1 MVFTRNQKRKIEDV
15 NDEIYNPIPI
25 LNSNGNGNFNVSIKR
40 KKTSCEKQIQT
51 ESINKDTIQIKTN
64 ENEINKSESKSE
76 NESEEAETETETET
90 ETEIELGSETNTEER
105 DEEANDTDNKNANV
119 VQNLENMIKKS
130 LTNLMTKFSKNDK
143 KSDVPKDEYDKYINY
158 IDSIYDGDFFETCS
172 IDDKK
177 KKLKEKYSVEEIKKI
192 NKELEEIKD
201 IYNKRVPNIDDIL
214 KMDIDVSQKQKL
226 LEKMYHFINSDL
238 LTVDYNSNLKF
249 LMSNINPDENSEL
262 VELEKKILEKSNNIE
277 YSDNYRQKIL
287 KSKMPFE
294 NKVIAYKRL
303 EVMESFESTDTSEYA
318 KYKSWMDILLSIP
331 YNEHVNNKVD
341 DKSDFIKRV
350 RNVLDLRLSFLE
362 TAKDQVLNIVTQMIK
377 NPEYS
382 SLPAIGLYGER
393 GVGKTAFVKSISEAL
408 GRPYRIISLGGE
420 SDSSLLTGHGFTY
433 VGSGPG
439 RIIEILRET
448 KCTNPIILFD
458 ELDKVSE
465 TYRGK
470 EIIGNLIHLTDSTSN
485 NKYNYDKY
493 FAGLE
498 FDLSKVLFIFTYND
512 ETKVDPIL
520 ADRLFKIRVNNYSVA
535 EKLEIAKTHLVK
547 TILGQYSFTEN
558 EIVFEDD
565 ALHYIVETSRSDQGM
580 RDVKRKFEII
590 ISRINT
596 LLLTDSTED
605 IIRLKYKKLYS
616 YYKTPSLHD
625 VPIKILKDHVDIFLS
640 DSIINNSKDDSPP
653 PGMYI

>member
-1 MVFTRNQKRKIEDV
+1 MVFTRNQKRKIED
-15 NDEIYNPIPI
+15 EIIDDDN
-25 LNSNGNGNFNVSIKR
+25 LDKCNSSGTFIVKNSGNFNLSIKR
-40 KKTSCEKQIQT
+40 KKITHCEKQIQT
-51 ESINKDTIQIKTN
+51 ETEKETETTESEIETESETESEIETESENKTT
-64 ENEINKSESKSE
+64 ESETSE
-76 NESEEAETETETET
+76 NETSENK
-90 ETEIELGSETNTEER
+90 SVEEP
-105 DEEANDTDNKNANV
+105 NV
-119 VQNLENMIKKS
+119 VQNLENVIKKS
-130 LTNLMTKFSKNDK
+130 LTNLLTRFTKKDKIKKNE
-143 KSDVPKDEYDKYINY
+143 DEYDKYINC
-158 IDSIYDGDFFETCS
+158 IDSIYDGDFFERVS

-177 KKLKEKYSVEEIKKI
+177 KKLKEKYSEEEIQKI
-192 NKELEEIKD
+192 NQELRDIKNN
-201 IYNKRVPNIDDIL
+201 YNKNVPNVVDIL
-214 KMDIDVSQKQKL
+214 KMDIDISQKQKL

-238 LTVDYNSNLKF
+238 LTIDYNSNLKF
-249 LMSNINPDENSEL
+249 LISNINQDENSEL
-262 VELEKKILEKSNNIE
+262 VELEKKILEKSNSVE
-277 YSDNYRQKIL
+277 YSDNYRKKIL

-294 NKVIAYKRL
+294 NKIIAYKRL

-331 YNEHVNNKVD
+331 YDELVNNRVPCITEANLD
-341 DKSDFIKRV
+341 NAPNINDNHNFIKNV

-362 TAKDQVLNIVTQMIK
+362 TAKDQVLNIVTQMIR
-377 NPEYS
+377 NPDFTIN
-382 SLPAIGLYGER
+382 AIGLYGEK

-408 GRPYRIISLGGE
+408 GRPYRTISLGGE

-498 FDLSKVLFIFTYND
+498 FDLSKVLFVFTYND

-520 ADRLFKIRVNNYSVA
+520 ADRLFKIRVNNYSVK
-535 EKLEIAKTHLVK
+535 EKLEIAKTHLIK
-547 TILGQYSFTEN
+547 TILKQYSFTEN

-565 ALHYIVETSRSDQGM
+565 AIHYIVESSRSDQGM
-580 RDVKRKFEII
+580 RDVKRKFEIV
-590 ISRINT
+590 ISRVNT
-596 LLLTDSTED
+596 LLLTDPKED
-605 IIRLKYKKLYS
+605 IIRLKYKKLYN
-616 YYKTPSLHD
+616 YYKNTAS
-625 VPIKILKDHVDIFLS
+625 PIKILKDHVDVFLS
-640 DSIINNSKDDSPP
+640 ESITNDDKNNGPP
-653 PGMYI
+653 PGMYM